1 MSVESTTAT
10 KPRTES
16 QRAASRINGSRS
28 KGPRSAEGRVRS
40 SMNRTVHALN
50 ATRLLL
56 ATEDVAEYQRHVGE
70 WVESLV
76 PVTPAER
83 QIVLL
88 IADQAWRLRRVSRI
102 EERRALA
109 VLDSLVENTPEW
121 AMRSKA
127 QQLLTALDTVGEL
140 VTTSKLPVPTMALA
154 AFLGGLRGVIAM
166 LDEVRELLPVEMWP
180 QAHAALFLSAEK
192 ALAKEAD
199 TEEQVTATF
208 TALGTSAT
216 VLATALRTVAPAL
229 DAAVEKA
236 RSAISTDTLLADDG
250 DKQFER
256 HRRILEASMSRQLD
270 LLAKVKAA
278 AQAAAASG
286 SSERAAPV
294 ELRVVRA

>member
-1 MSVESTTAT
+1 MSVETTTAT
-10 KPRTES
+10 KPRTEA

-28 KGPRSAEGRVRS
+28 KGPRSAAGRVRS

-56 ATEDVAEYQRHVGE
+56 ATEDVAVYQQHVDE
-70 WVESLV
+70 WVESLA

-88 IADQAWRLRRVSRI
+88 VADQAWRLRRVSRI

-109 VLDSLVENTPEW
+109 LLDSLVENTPEW
-121 AMRSKA
+121 VMRSKA
-127 QQLLTALDTVGEL
+127 QQLLTALDTVGQ
-140 VTTSKLPVPTMALA
+140 VVATSQLPVPTQVLA
-154 AFLGGLRGVIAM
+154 GFLGGVRGVVAM
-166 LDEVRELLPVEMWP
+166 VDDVREHLPVEMWP
-180 QAHAALFLSAEK
+180 QAQAGFFLSAEK

-199 TEEQVTATF
+199 TKEQVVATF
-208 TALGTSAT
+208 TCLGTTAT
-216 VLATALRTVAPAL
+216 ILATAIRDIAPAL
-229 DAAVEKA
+229 DAAIEKA
-236 RSAISTDTLLADDG
+236 RTTISTDTLLVDDE
-250 DKQFER
+250 DKRFER
-256 HRRILEASMSRQLD
+256 HRRILEVSMSRQLD